1 MSVYGPAS
9 RGPALVR
16 FLRCAP
22 PMTTTRTKFSCE
34 LITIRSKKS
43 FAQITREVE
52 DMFQHYDLPALA
64 RLTAEG
70 DQAKLTEFV
79 RRTGEPTE
87 FAIFFQLDQ
96 GSTQRL
102 AGSPIESRFYLFGN
116 ASIAQGLFRYSASAG
131 LGAPVRFCVS
141 QRDGEDARIDIDLP
155 TAFFS
160 QFHELQESRVPAELD
175 ARMIPLLEKIAG

>member
-1 MSVYGPAS
+1 
-9 RGPALVR
+9 
-16 FLRCAP
+16 
-22 PMTTTRTKFSCE
+22 
-34 LITIRSKKS
+34 
-43 FAQITREVE
+43 
-52 DMFQHYDLPALA
+52 MFQHYDLPALA

-116 ASIAQGLFRYSASAG
+116 VSIAQGLFRYSASAG

-141 QRDGEDARIDIDLP
+141 VVVAALVLTGCNANQAINP
-155 TAFFS
+155 SS
-160 QFHELQESRVPAELD
+160 QPPSQVF
-175 ARMIPLLEKIAG
+175 AGHYVDNPYDPISYAQNNTGRGWR